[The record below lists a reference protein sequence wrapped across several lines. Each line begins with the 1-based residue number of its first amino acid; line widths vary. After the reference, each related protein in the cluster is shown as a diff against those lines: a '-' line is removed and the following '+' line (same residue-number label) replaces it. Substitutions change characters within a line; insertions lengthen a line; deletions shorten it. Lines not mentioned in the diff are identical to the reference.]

1 MSDAAIP
8 NPIPP
13 WLPGM
18 NAAEPCLAPGKLW
31 DKRAVLQNTQKE
43 GERKS
48 LLGAEQNYYKQLFL
62 ESSGNPGDLRISEV
76 IIQDQKRVHQPV

>member
-1 MSDAAIP
+1 M
-8 NPIPP
+8 
-13 WLPGM
+13 
-18 NAAEPCLAPGKLW
+18 
-31 DKRAVLQNTQKE
+31 QNTQKE

-76 IIQDQKRVHQPV
+76 SVQDQKGVHQLQPQSCMLLLPLAGSKLLVASAGDLW